1 MLFTVSMPSFSS
13 APLIFY
19 QLETRSHQAAGC
31 QFWALKYCCVFL
43 TKCYA
48 LTCLLFFPSLEG
60 STKSA
65 LDMLSKVMAME
76 LGPHKVGF
84 FLRERK
90 V

>member
-1 MLFTVSMPSFSS
+1 MLCTVRMCGLA
-13 APLIFY
+13 APLIFLTE
-19 QLETRSHQAAGC
+19 LEPHSPQAAGC
-31 QFWALKYCCVFL
+31 QLWVVKYLCMFQTKRYALK
-43 TKCYA
+43 
-48 LTCLLFFPSLEG
+48 CLVFFPSFEG

-84 FLRERK
+84 LLGQRK